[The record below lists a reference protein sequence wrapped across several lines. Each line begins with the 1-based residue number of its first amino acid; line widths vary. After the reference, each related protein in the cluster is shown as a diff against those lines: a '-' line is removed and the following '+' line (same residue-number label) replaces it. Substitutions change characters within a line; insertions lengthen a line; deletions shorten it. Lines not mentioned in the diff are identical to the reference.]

1 MMRRLRQRG
10 VILLSALVMV
20 ALAAVIA
27 AALFFDTGMAARRTA
42 GSFGMEEALLLSE
55 GAEALAAYVLAD
67 DKNQTDTPQ
76 DSWAQPSEPFEVT
89 PEIAMQGQLYDLQG
103 RFNLNSLVQA
113 SGKRDENTLKVF
125 LRLLEL
131 LQMERTWADFVV
143 DLIDPDVL
151 PEQQGG
157 EDSLYTSQLP
167 PHRTGNLPI
176 TSVTELM
183 QIPGFTREL
192 YLKLEP
198 HVTALPPSVRT
209 INVCMADG
217 IVLDALFAANPS
229 TQGHTEYSLLPQQ
242 EFDDR
247 RATECY
253 PRRTALAGNSQTM
266 LALTAERTN
275 WFRLQ
280 TVVRVGT
287 AQFDLYSLMYRSG
300 GGQARAVMR
309 SFSTE

>member
-1 MMRRLRQRG
+1 MTRRLRQRG

-20 ALAAVIA
+20 ALAAVVA
-27 AALFFDTGMAARRTA
+27 AALFFDTGMTARRTA
-42 GSFGMEEALLLSE
+42 GSFSMEQALLLSE

-67 DKNQTDTPQ
+67 DQNQTDTPL
-76 DSWAQPSEPFEVT
+76 DNWAQPVEEEVG
-89 PEIAMQGQLYDLQG
+89 PEILMQAQLFDLQG

-113 SGKRDENTLKVF
+113 NGKRDENTYKVF
-125 LRLLEL
+125 VRLLEL
-131 LQMERTWADFVV
+131 LQLQPTWADFVV
-143 DLIDPDVL
+143 DLIDPDVQ

-176 TSVTELM
+176 TSVSELM
-183 QIPGFTREL
+183 QIPGFTREM
-192 YLKLEP
+192 YLTLLP

-217 IVLDALFAANPS
+217 IVLDALFAANPND
-229 TQGHTEYSLLPQQ
+229 QGHTEYSLLSQ
-242 EFDDR
+242 EEFADR
-247 RATECY
+247 RATDCY
-253 PRRTALAGNSQTM
+253 PRRTALAGTSQTM
-266 LALTAERTN
+266 LALTAERTS

-280 TVVRVGT
+280 TLVRVGT
-287 AQFDLYSLMYRSG
+287 AQFDLYSLIQRNG
-300 GGQARAVMR
+300 RQARAVMR

>member
-1 MMRRLRQRG
+1 MMRRMRQRG

-20 ALAAVIA
+20 ALAAVVA
-27 AALFFDTGMAARRTA
+27 AALFFDTGMTARRTA
-42 GSFGMEEALLLSE
+42 GSFSMEQALLLSE

-67 DKNQTDTPQ
+67 DQNQTDTPL
-76 DSWAQPSEPFEVT
+76 DNWAQPVEEEVG
-89 PEIAMQGQLYDLQG
+89 PEILMQAQLFDLQG
-103 RFNLNSLVQA
+103 RFNLNSLLQA
-113 SGKRDENTLKVF
+113 NGKRDENTYKVF
-125 LRLLEL
+125 VRLLEL
-131 LQMERTWADFVV
+131 LQLQPTWADFVV
-143 DLIDPDVL
+143 DLVDPDVQ

-157 EDSLYTSQLP
+157 EDSLYTSQSP

-176 TSVTELM
+176 TSVSELM
-183 QIPGFTREL
+183 QIPGFTREM
-192 YLKLEP
+192 YLTLLP

-217 IVLDALFAANPS
+217 IVLDALFAANPNE
-229 TQGHTEYSLLPQQ
+229 QGHTEYSLLSQE

-247 RATECY
+247 RATDCY
-253 PRRTALAGNSQTM
+253 PRRTALAGSSQPM

-280 TVVRVGT
+280 TLVRVGT
-287 AQFDLYSLMYRSG
+287 AQFDLYSLIQRSG
-300 GGQARAVMR
+300 RQARAVMR

>member
-1 MMRRLRQRG
+1 MMRRARQRG

-20 ALAAVIA
+20 ALAAVVA
-27 AALFFDTGMAARRTA
+27 AALFFDTGMAARRTV
-42 GSFGMEEALLLSE
+42 GSFSMEEALLLSE

-67 DKNQTDTPQ
+67 DQDQTDTPQ
-76 DSWAQPSEPFEVT
+76 DSWAQPVEQEVA
-89 PEIAMQGQLYDLQG
+89 PEILMQAQLFDLQG

-113 SGKRDENTLKVF
+113 NGKRDENTYKVF
-125 LRLLEL
+125 VRLLEL
-131 LQMERTWADFVV
+131 LQMEQVWADFVV
-143 DLIDPDVL
+143 DLIDPDVQ

-157 EDSLYTSQLP
+157 EDSLYTSQSP

-183 QIPGFTREL
+183 QVPGFTREL
-192 YLKLEP
+192 YLKLLP

-217 IVLDALFAANPS
+217 FVLDALFAANPN
-229 TQGHTEYSLLPQQ
+229 TQGHTEYSLLSQE
-242 EFDDR
+242 EFDKR

-253 PRRTALAGNSQTM
+253 PRRTAVAGNSQAM
-266 LALTAERTN
+266 LALTSERTN

-280 TVVRVGT
+280 TLVKVGT
-287 AQFDLYSLMYRSG
+287 AQFDLYSLIQRSG

>member
-27 AALFFDTGMAARRTA
+27 AALFFDTGMTARRTA

-67 DKNQTDTPQ
+67 DKNQTDTPTEN
-76 DSWAQPSEPFEVT
+76 WAQPVEQEVA
-89 PEIAMQGQLYDLQG
+89 PEILMQAQLYDLQG

-113 SGKRDENTLKVF
+113 TGKRDENTYKVF
-125 LRLLEL
+125 VRLLEL

-192 YLKLEP
+192 YLKLLP

-229 TQGHTEYSLLPQQ
+229 TQGTTEYSALSQE
-242 EFDDR
+242 EFDER
-247 RATECY
+247 RASECY
-253 PRRTALAGNSQTM
+253 PRRTAIAGNSQAL
-266 LALTAERTN
+266 LALTSERTS
-275 WFRLQ
+275 WFRLE
-280 TVVRVGT
+280 TLVRVGT
-287 AQFDLYSLMYRSG
+287 AQFDLYSLIYRS